1 MRRWWSRFFF
11 EPADTLP
18 LALCRVV
25 HGVVALMT
33 AAFLFPDRYVWFGN
47 RGLIS
52 SETAADLVVPIT
64 SLFRW
69 VDDPERWIT
78 PLLVVMMLAGAT
90 LAAGLFTRTSAA
102 IIFVILMALH
112 HRAPMILNGADL
124 LLRINMLLLAFSH
137 AGASLSLDRRL
148 RPERSTLQ
156 PPWAQRLMQIQLS
169 VTYAGTL
176 LWKLRGAPWIDG
188 TAVYYVMSVAQ
199 FQKWRS
205 DGFFVP
211 LIVSKIATWGTLVIE
226 AAAATLIWTARFRN
240 VVIAAAVLLHLAMD
254 LTLNVPFFEWLMI
267 GTLVLFSEGPEVRRG
282 LQRVRVRRR

>member
-1 MRRWWSRFFF
+1 MTRWWNRFFF

-18 LALCRVV
+18 LALCRIV
-25 HGVVALMT
+25 HGVVALLT

-52 SETAADLVVPIT
+52 SATAADLVVPIT

-69 VDDPERWIT
+69 VDDPERWVT

-90 LAAGLFTRTSAA
+90 LAAGLFTRTSSA
-102 IIFVILMALH
+102 IVFVILMALH
-112 HRAPMILNGADL
+112 HRAPMILNGADV
-124 LLRINMLLLAFSH
+124 LLRINTLLLAFSH
-137 AGASLSLDRRL
+137 AGASLSLDRL
-148 RPERSTLQ
+148 LHPERSTLQ

-169 VTYAGTL
+169 VAYAGTL

-205 DGFFVP
+205 GGFFVP
-211 LIVSKIATWGTLVIE
+211 LILSKIATWGTLVIE
-226 AAAATLIWTARFRN
+226 AASATLIWTARFRYI
-240 VVIAAAVLLHLAMD
+240 VIAAAVLLHLAMD
-254 LTLNVPFFEWLMI
+254 LTLNIPFFEWLMI